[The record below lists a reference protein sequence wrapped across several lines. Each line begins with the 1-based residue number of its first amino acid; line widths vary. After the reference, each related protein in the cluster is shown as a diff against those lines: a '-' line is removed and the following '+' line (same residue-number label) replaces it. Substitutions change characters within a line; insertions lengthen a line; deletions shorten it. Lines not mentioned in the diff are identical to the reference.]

1 MQSLLQDIRYGIRS
15 LVKQPG
21 FTAIAVITLALG
33 IGANTAVFSVVNAV
47 LLCSLPYRDADRL
60 VMVWEKNQR
69 NDQNTISPANLFDW
83 QEQNK
88 VFEGLAAFTDTRS
101 NLTSDGEP
109 EEIPTQTCTDNLFT
123 VLGVNAMM
131 GRTFTPEDGQPGRN
145 NVVVIS
151 FALWQRRFG
160 GDQNI
165 IGRKVVLNAVE
176 HTVVGVL
183 PPDVKW
189 HVTRNSQT
197 GHAADLWRPW
207 GINNELRQ
215 FRGRF
220 ASAVARLK
228 PGVTLEQARAE
239 MNTIGSRLAEQYKQ
253 FNAGYGVNVVPLRQQ
268 FAGEIRL
275 ALLVLMG
282 AVGFVLLIACANVA
296 NLQLSRAAARQKEIA
311 VRSALGGGRGRI
323 VRQLLTESLLLAATG
338 GAAGLLLAWW
348 GTKALVSIRPEEF
361 GDFQSVE
368 ISTPVLGFTLAVSV
382 VTGVVFGL
390 FPAFEASN
398 IKLSDTLK
406 AAGRSLAGNRRGG
419 RLRSVLVVSE
429 IALALVLL
437 VGSGLLL
444 RSFMRLQS
452 VDTGFNAHNVLT
464 MRVAL
469 PGSRYDQDVKR
480 ITFFTQAL
488 ERMRTL
494 PGVEAAGA
502 INFTP
507 FLGLGSRTGFEIPG
521 RPPSPADQGGN
532 TTDVCVTDQNFFNAL
547 QIPLRRGRFFSEQE
561 VREQRHV
568 VIINEALAKKYF
580 PNEDA
585 LGKSI
590 TIAMRPPEVPTE
602 IIGIV
607 RDAKHSQ
614 LDQDSE
620 PMSYWPIA
628 ELPYTSMTFVLR
640 THGDTASVANA
651 ARNAIQTLDPQ
662 QPVADVRT
670 LESLVGS
677 SIARQRFNTLLL
689 AIFAIIALLLSVA
702 GIYGVVSYSVAQRS
716 REIGI
721 RTALGAT
728 AQDIL
733 RLVLKGGMTLTLLG
747 IVIGLPSAMALTRL
761 IQKLLFGVGSTD
773 LLTFVS
779 VPILLAASALL
790 ACYIPARRAT
800 RVDPLVALRYE

>member
-47 LLCSLPYRDADRL
+47 LLRALPYRDADRL

-69 NDQNTISPANLFDW
+69 NEQNTVSPANLFDW

-189 HVTRNSQT
+189 HVTKNSQT
-197 GHAADLWRPW
+197 GHAADLWKPW

-220 ASAVARLK
+220 VSAVARLK
-228 PGVTLEQARAE
+228 PGVTLQQAQAE
-239 MNTIGSRLAEQYKQ
+239 MNTIASRLADQYKP

-311 VRSALGGGRGRI
+311 VRTALGAGRRRI
-323 VRQLLTESLLLAATG
+323 VRQLLTESLLLAAAG

-348 GTKALVSIRPEEF
+348 GTKTLVSIRPEEF

-368 ISTPVLGFTLAVSV
+368 ISTPVLGFTFAVSV
-382 VTGVVFGL
+382 VTGVIFGL

-406 AAGRSLAGNRRGG
+406 EAGRSLAGNRRGA
-419 RLRSVLVVSE
+419 RLRSALVVSE

-469 PGSRYDQDVKR
+469 PGSRYDNDVKR

-502 INFTP
+502 INYTP
-507 FLGLGSRTGFEIPG
+507 FLGLGSRTSFEVPG
-521 RPPSPADQGGN
+521 RPQSPADQGGN

-590 TIAMRPPEVPTE
+590 IIAMRPPEVPTE

-640 THGDTASVANA
+640 TRGDTASVANA
-651 ARNAIQTLDPQ
+651 ARTAIQTLDPQ
-662 QPVADVRT
+662 QPVADVHT
-670 LESLVGS
+670 LESLIGS

-733 RLVLKGGMTLTLLG
+733 RLVLKRGMTLTLLG
-747 IVIGLPSAMALTRL
+747 IGIGLPAAIALTSL
-761 IQKLLFGVGSTD
+761 IKRLLFGVGSTD
-773 LLTFVS
+773 VLTFVS
-779 VPILLAASALL
+779 VSILLAASALL